1 MADNM
6 GVTNPVVKT
15 IPGCPLE
22 KGPLVDLP
30 IYPLNMVDLS
40 IVFCRFTRGYMI
52 YKWLVGDLL
61 LFYEVTEITR
71 KILLSWGP
79 LLS

>member
-1 MADNM
+1 MADRM
-6 GVTNPVVKT
+6 CETNPLVMTFTV
-15 IPGCPLE
+15 CELE
-22 KGPLVDLP
+22 NGPLVDLP